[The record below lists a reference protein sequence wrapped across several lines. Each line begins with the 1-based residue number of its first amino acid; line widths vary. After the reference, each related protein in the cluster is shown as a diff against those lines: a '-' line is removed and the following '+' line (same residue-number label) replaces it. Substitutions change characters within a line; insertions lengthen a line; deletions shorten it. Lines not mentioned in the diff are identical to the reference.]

1 MAVLDN
7 FWRGRMENLA
17 HLNDAP
23 NLVVVEGDV
32 QRSEDLQ
39 RCFDSLGGV
48 DLVHHLAAINGTKW
62 FHEAAM
68 DVIDVNVNGT
78 LATVRKAMEW
88 GARFVLASSPEA
100 YGGERMPLGRRTR
113 VFPPASAH
121 QRFSYGASKY
131 LDEVAVPTPSGGWTP
146 ASFDRSTG
154 TALRWWVTI
163 TGRSCSSAPSSNSV
177 RWSSTVTV
185 SSAQFHAVDDLV
197 EGFTSSELDRGVD
210 GSALAGAS
218 FNIGTT
224 EEVSIRTLAEINR
237 TVGTMAVDMVLG
249 GTPAIQTVAFPMRPR
264 RLNWL
269 VVDDDLGTALWRAAL
284 QTGRVFQGALR
295 PTLRR
300 WRVVPSVLANRVDP
314 GWKRTGGKPNGVH
327 LRTTRSPP
335 HREGCSSA

>member
-1 MAVLDN
+1 MSKRVVVTGGAGFIGSVLVARLLKEGHRVAVLDN

-17 HLNDAP
+17 HLNEAP

-100 YGGERMPLGRRTR
+100 YGENERMPLGAEDESR
-113 VFPPASAH
+113 FPPASAH

-131 LDEVAVPTPSGGWTP
+131 LDEVAVHYAVGQGLDARIVRPFNGYGAAMVGDDYGQVVGMFFRAVVEQRPMVVHGDGLQTR
-146 ASFDRSTG
+146 SFT
-154 TALRWWVTI
+154 
-163 TGRSCSSAPSSNSV
+163 
-177 RWSSTVTV
+177 
-185 SSAQFHAVDDLV
+185 HVDDLV
-197 EGFTSSELDRGVD
+197 EGFYLAGELDRGVD

-224 EEVSIRTLAEINR
+224 EEVSIRTLAEIINR

-249 GTPAIQTVAFPMRPR
+249 GGYPGDSNR
-264 RLNWL
+264 RLPDASSAL
-269 VVDDDLGTALWRAAL
+269 TQLGWSSTTTLETGLARVWAAL
-284 QTGRVFQGALR
+284 QTG
-295 PTLRR
+295 P
-300 WRVVPSVLANRVDP
+300 
-314 GWKRTGGKPNGVH
+314 
-327 LRTTRSPP
+327 
-335 HREGCSSA
+335 